1 MNMIKEN
8 SPTFLDRSPL
18 FPGSSCF
25 PLSPDRNNT
34 VKQGGFPHSHSDQ
47 LNVIFSVLG
56 TPTEDE
62 MDFVTDV
69 KAIEYLKSFKQKKRV
84 DFKDLFPAATPECI
98 DFLNQTLVFNPRK
111 RITIDAALNHPL
123 FTSVRDLKKESFAD
137 GSVVLPFEKEGDM
150 QIPRLREL
158 FVEEIKRYHTK

>member
-1 MNMIKEN
+1 
-8 SPTFLDRSPL
+8 
-18 FPGSSCF
+18 
-25 PLSPDRNNT
+25 
-34 VKQGGFPHSHSDQ
+34 
-47 LNVIFSVLG
+47 VIFSVLG

>member
-1 MNMIKEN
+1 
-8 SPTFLDRSPL
+8 
-18 FPGSSCF
+18 
-25 PLSPDRNNT
+25 
-34 VKQGGFPHSHSDQ
+34 
-47 LNVIFSVLG
+47 
-56 TPTEDE
+56 

-137 GSVVLPFEKEGDM
+137 GPVVLPFEKEGDM